1 MKKYLGQNEIIACM
15 HRHTLSALSHKVSA
29 SQRILKMT
37 YYSFSPTLYLLFA
50 LHKRTFTNHH
60 FVNTAANF
68 SGLYLREMSSKDR
81 VLSAL
86 NFLTGE
92 GVSYYWDG
100 VESNQVEALISDYF
114 DAPTDDED
122 HRSDDE
128 SEEECDHRNEGNN
141 LITLINEWLNKNTH
155 HTYYYLFFLCRTT
168 AYKLWRQ
175 L

>member
-1 MKKYLGQNEIIACM
+1 
-15 HRHTLSALSHKVSA
+15 
-29 SQRILKMT
+29 
-37 YYSFSPTLYLLFA
+37 
-50 LHKRTFTNHH
+50 
-60 FVNTAANF
+60 
-68 SGLYLREMSSKDR
+68 MSSKDR

-114 DAPTDDED
+114 DAPTDDDDEDD

-141 LITLINEWLNKNTH
+141 
-155 HTYYYLFFLCRTT
+155 
-168 AYKLWRQ
+168 
-175 L
+175 